1 MQKLALSKSSY
12 IVTNRPF
19 YAGSYLSVELQV
31 IYRYQAK
38 NTLNSAKREVLQ

>member
-19 YAGSYLSVELQV
+19 YGGSYLSVELQV
-31 IYRYQAK
+31 ISRYQAK
-38 NTLNSAKREVLQ
+38 NTFNSAKREVLQ